1 MIIDDL
7 ISSSNSMLIAN
18 KILQEKMDLKTMD
31 YVFGIINL
39 RSTTHCLKLP
49 DKKILYFFDC
59 DDFNLGEYHD
69 QAVSQELTKLG
80 DNI

>member
-1 MIIDDL
+1 
-7 ISSSNSMLIAN
+7 
-18 KILQEKMDLKTMD
+18 
-31 YVFGIINL
+31 
-39 RSTTHCLKLP
+39 LP

-69 QAVSQELTKLG
+69 QVVNQKLTKLG